1 MDPSVKAAW
10 ISSSVALA
18 VAVIGVIATGVAQT
32 RGSKTANANALALFK
47 RQAEEQ
53 SEIQS
58 KEAIERRRT
67 AFLADRRAVYAK
79 FLVEQRRLKAEITK
93 IEELKT
99 KNEEFKRRLAS
110 LREEPAGSPRLAERV
125 AELDGE
131 SAALSPKIDAAHE
144 AITVASREYML
155 TLEEM
160 FMLAPLDVASA
171 AADWA
176 NATEGNDPQPR
187 ARFLNAA
194 RLDVGAEPLP
204 RLPVV

>member
-1 MDPSVKAAW
+1 V

-32 RGSKTANANALALFK
+32 RASKTANATALALFK

-53 SEIQS
+53 SETQS

-79 FLVEQRRLKAEITK
+79 CLVAKRQLKAEMTK
-93 IEELKT
+93 IEEIKT
-99 KNEEFKRRLAS
+99 KSEEIKRTLTS
-110 LREEPAGSPRLAERV
+110 LGEEPAGSPGLAEQV

-131 SAALSPKIDAAHE
+131 SAALRPKVHAADE
-144 AITVASREYML
+144 SVTVASRELML
-155 TLEEM
+155 TVEEM
-160 FMLAPLDVASA
+160 FMLAPLDVVSA

-176 NATEGNDPQPR
+176 SATEENDPEPR
-187 ARFLNAA
+187 SRFLNAA